1 MLGLLIIFSF
11 WTAITILIVLPLVLT
26 FALGSFLA
34 EKLELDGFGYYA
46 FMIIFYLI
54 ILGLLAAI

>member
-1 MLGLLIIFSF
+1 MLKLLIIFSF
-11 WTAITILIVLPLVLT
+11 WTAITILVVLPLVLT
-26 FALGSFLA
+26 FALGSFLE

-54 ILGLLAAI
+54 ILGLLVAI